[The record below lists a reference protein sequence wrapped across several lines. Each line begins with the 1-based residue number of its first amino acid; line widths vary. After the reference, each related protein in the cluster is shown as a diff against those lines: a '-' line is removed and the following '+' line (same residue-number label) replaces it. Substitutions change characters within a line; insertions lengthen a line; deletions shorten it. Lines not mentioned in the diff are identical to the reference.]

1 MFRVQDNVPEIYVNK
16 SRDFQL
22 LCRLWE
28 GSWAGVKYNIDSIIN
43 SLDPFTIK
51 GEMLELLATKVG
63 FFTEENLDD
72 NVLRYIISSFKYALR
87 YKGSKRGIKIAF
99 MAILN
104 SEHIL
109 LEESQVIIDI
119 INKEDKGNNTLVDRY
134 EVVINTPQAI
144 KNTLALR
151 EYLKYILPPGYSYTI
166 NTFKLS
172 KDNAS
177 QYKYSPSIYALKSQ
191 NAHTGLV
198 SKYNDGIKVGFKPS
212 IENGV
217 LGNEVLGYQLS
228 MINTNQVLNKKD
240 IKELK
245 SNPNYLNNISNL
257 EDATGGEEQKF
268 KEYK

>member
-1 MFRVQDNVPEIYVNK
+1 MFRVQDNVPEIYINK

-119 INKEDKGNNTLVDRY
+119 INKEDKGNTLVDRY
-134 EVVINTPQAI
+134 EIVINTPQAI

-172 KDNAS
+172 KDNSS

-198 SKYNDGIKVGFKPS
+198 NKYNGGIKVGFKPS
-212 IENGV
+212 IEKGV

-228 MINTNQVLNKKD
+228 MINTNQVLSSAD
-240 IKELK
+240 IELLK
-245 SNPNYLNNISNL
+245 SNPNYLDNISNL
-257 EDATGGEEQKF
+257 TNREEQKF